1 MDKKSTKGLKP
12 KQRLRSTSFRELN
25 LQLVSKLSYRD
36 TTDVLNRV
44 LHREE
49 YDSVKT
55 STLEDWVESFGESL
69 SDGYTSKAEKIL
81 ESYNIDKDGL
91 IAKDSHLPLSIIK
104 PELSA
109 GIEEKQI
116 RHLITEYNRGRD
128 RMTKLKYA
136 SSMLEIED
144 GTAKC
149 CYISVDDIGVRFQ
162 KSKRKQKYKKGKSFV
177 ENTVIHIQSD
187 GKQYTLTAVGM
198 DKAFKLLIAFLLGIR
213 DTFTVFYSFLKEMT
227 ICKYCSFHLNGSDDV
242 GFPLLHGFCD
252 IGHIALHFPVVLVTV
267 GRVRIIRI
275 LDTVRLYFLLV
286 PQDSLSV
293 LHDILFVK
301 QTFKKIIRYGGGRK
315 SNKHLHDEIAYPCDI
330 ALKRVRV

>member
-69 SDGYTSKAEKIL
+69 SDGYTSKAEKIF

-149 CYISVDDIGVRFQ
+149 CYISDR
-162 KSKRKQKYKKGKSFV
+162 
-177 ENTVIHIQSD
+177 
-187 GKQYTLTAVGM
+187 
-198 DKAFKLLIAFLLGIR
+198 
-213 DTFTVFYSFLKEMT
+213 
-227 ICKYCSFHLNGSDDV
+227 
-242 GFPLLHGFCD
+242 
-252 IGHIALHFPVVLVTV
+252 
-267 GRVRIIRI
+267 
-275 LDTVRLYFLLV
+275 
-286 PQDSLSV
+286 
-293 LHDILFVK
+293 
-301 QTFKKIIRYGGGRK
+301 
-315 SNKHLHDEIAYPCDI
+315 
-330 ALKRVRV
+330 